1 MGIERPPDDRNWA
14 VTWADSGRAQ
24 LAEALSATPAQ
35 RLAWLEEA
43 IEFAYRASHAGSP
56 QTGHG
61 KIMQPGSPED

>member
-1 MGIERPPDDRNWA
+1 MGIERAPDDRNWA
-14 VTWADSGRAQ
+14 VTWADSNRAQ

-43 IEFAYRASHAGSP
+43 IEFVYRARHAGSL

-61 KIMQPGSPED
+61 EIMRPVSPED

>member
-1 MGIERPPDDRNWA
+1 MGIERAPDDRSWA

-43 IEFAYRASHAGSP
+43 IEFVYRASHAGSS

-61 KIMQPGSPED
+61 KIIRPGSPED